1 MVYNKE
7 GIKEKQTPKH
17 NSAHLYRRK
26 FHSIYYIRRYIID
39 IQKMSELLNRNERP
53 LIPWKGKTFQQ
64 ITSSIR
70 KNGNPSK
77 YTNMANDR
85 VFKATPLKHYRREIA
100 SVYDISHCNVR
111 TSSRIHEFDMPN
123 GSIVTSVKGGG
134 LANTLDLTITANTS
148 DRPGLCS
155 SSCVLSPA
163 DNARRRVRS
172 SGNIKKQYNPA
183 NNSANYYTD
192 NRQYLESRVK
202 TFQQNQ
208 YNYIR
213 QGDPALTPGDSL
225 SVSNVYAGNGT
236 TNCKKYHVPMDT
248 SFSYIWIDGIG
259 ANAGTTVVVDV
270 SSGYYDAGDL
280 NSILHSTLAYKGHYY
295 IQNNSKIK
303 IMLLNIVYNTSKN
316 VVELQTL
323 RTGPSDSTKY
333 TVPTQDGDNN
343 LLTWTIPSTNVV
355 PQFIINNNIFQSAIG
370 FSAGTYPTSNSSTV
384 DVVSTSTSVTGVT
397 SRYQPVY
404 YKPNNPQF
412 AQQGAVSAGALTSR
426 VRYDSI
432 TNSSASYR
440 KAYGTSVANALAY
453 GVPENGYTI
462 KDKIGYPNKCYPVF
476 TKEGVVKNN
485 LCPPTNHF

>member
-1 MVYNKE
+1 
-7 GIKEKQTPKH
+7 
-17 NSAHLYRRK
+17 
-26 FHSIYYIRRYIID
+26 
-39 IQKMSELLNRNERP
+39 MSELLNRNERP
-53 LIPWKGKTFQQ
+53 LISWKGKTFQQ

-77 YTNMANDR
+77 YTNMANNR

-100 SVYDISHCNVR
+100 SAYDMSHCNVR
-111 TSSRIHEFDMPN
+111 TSTRIHEFDMPN
-123 GSIVTSVKGGG
+123 GYIVTSKKGCG
-134 LANTLDLTITANTS
+134 LANTLDFTITSNTS

-155 SSCVLSPA
+155 TSCVLSPA

-183 NNSANYYTD
+183 NNAATYYTD

-202 TFQQNQ
+202 TFGQNQ

-213 QGDPALTPGDSL
+213 QGDPTLTPGDSL

-236 TNCKKYHVPMDT
+236 TNCKKYRIPMDT
-248 SFSYIWIDGIG
+248 SFSYVWID
-259 ANAGTTVVVDV
+259 AGTTVTVDV
-270 SSGYYDAGDL
+270 SAGYYDAGDL
-280 NSILHSTLAYKGHYY
+280 NSILHSKLAYKGHYY
-295 IQNNSKIK
+295 IQNNSKVK
-303 IMLLNIVYNTSKN
+303 VMLLNIVYNTSKH

-323 RTGPSDSTKY
+323 HAGPSDSSKY
-333 TVPTQDGDNN
+333 TVPTQDGNN
-343 LLTWTIPSTNVV
+343 NSVTWTVPSTNVV

-370 FSAGTYPTSNSSTV
+370 FSAGTYPSSKSSVV
-384 DVVSTSTSVTGVT
+384 DVVTTSKFSPGVT

-432 TNSSASYR
+432 TNSSASYK

-476 TKEGVVKNN
+476 TKEGLMKTAR
-485 LCPPTNHF
+485 CPPVNHF